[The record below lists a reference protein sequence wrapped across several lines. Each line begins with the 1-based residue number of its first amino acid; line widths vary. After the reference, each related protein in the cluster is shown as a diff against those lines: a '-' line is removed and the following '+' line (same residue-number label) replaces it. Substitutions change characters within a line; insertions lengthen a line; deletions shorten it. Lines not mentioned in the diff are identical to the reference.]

1 MSKLGALNQ
10 KIGYPTKI
18 THSLRDLKGF
28 FCWVSNKL
36 LRVQQIVEMSPITKR
51 ELQLGLAG
59 LQNFCSKDVALERHQ
74 FSWLQKYSLLTIL
87 SFFSMVVG
95 WAIEQERL
103 WVMTPATTWRVP
115 VIQLDLKAVPCHLGW
130 LLLSCNHTD
139 LLQCWQHSRFVI
151 GLSHYWYFKGH
162 FSTHLLTTSTEN
174 TKDQG
179 LYASGKDIAVRP

>member
-1 MSKLGALNQ
+1 
-10 KIGYPTKI
+10 
-18 THSLRDLKGF
+18 
-28 FCWVSNKL
+28 
-36 LRVQQIVEMSPITKR
+36 MSPITKR

-95 WAIEQERL
+95 WAIEQEKL

-151 GLSHYWYFKGH
+151 GLSHYWYFKGP

-179 LYASGKDIAVRP
+179 LYATHSGSTLNCPKIPPPTQWLTFSGKSGS